1 MIAYIALKQQSKN
14 PHKNNDTFPK
24 WIWHW
29 KWLCFIVRRRQ
40 LYFVV
45 GTVGLVG
52 RQNNNNS
59 KLSGLTHLNKNKNID
74 NREICARFGL
84 PIQNESVINVSLLF
98 LFEFFELKEEY
109 LIRKKIIS
117 KEIVYM
123 KNQSSQPV
131 FNYSKLTIETLEQ
144 GVKYVRS

>member
-1 MIAYIALKQQSKN
+1 M
-14 PHKNNDTFPK
+14 
-24 WIWHW
+24 
-29 KWLCFIVRRRQ
+29 
-40 LYFVV
+40 
-45 GTVGLVG
+45 
-52 RQNNNNS
+52 
-59 KLSGLTHLNKNKNID
+59 
-74 NREICARFGL
+74 